1 MSRRNVELV
10 EGIYREFGH
19 DWTMAATSAELEGL
33 ADPKIEVD
41 LSRRQLNPAVYQGY
55 EGLRRSGREVR
66 EVWEDWRIVPERFV
80 DAGDRV
86 LVVERYGGRGRE
98 SGLQLEER
106 GAAIW
111 TLRNGRV
118 LRLEVGIPIDEA
130 FASLGLTPPSPTS
143 RTSR

>member
-10 EGIYREFGH
+10 DSIYREFGQ
-19 DWTMAATSAELEGL
+19 DWAMAATSPDLERL
-33 ADPKIEVD
+33 ADPEIEVD
-41 LSRRQLNPAVYQGY
+41 LSRRQLNPAVYEGY
-55 EGLRRSGREVR
+55 EGLRRSAREIR
-66 EVWEDWRIVPERFV
+66 EVWEDWRIEPERFV

-98 SGLQLEER
+98 SGLRLEDR
-106 GAAIW
+106 AAAIW

-118 LRLEVGIPIDEA
+118 VRVEIGIPIDEA